1 MTCNK
6 KNGESQFIVCGTTR
20 TLCACRDELGFFMN
34 IFLLLF
40 VRLMFALLLFF
51 KKKKLE
57 YSLKKLISAHIIM
70 TPLRNRSN
78 GTLLALVLLVP
89 VLLLIAYG
97 GWTLLLRPAS

>member
-1 MTCNK
+1 VRLSWRI
-6 KNGESQFIVCGTTR
+6 EVLYDF
-20 TLCACRDELGFFMN
+20 
-34 IFLLLF
+34 FLLLYFFFYFAVCF
-40 VRLMFALLLFF
+40 VESFF
-51 KKKKLE
+51 FYLRGDFTVDVWSMK